1 MTAKRGRPPMKK
13 KDRRIGCQIYMTQ
26 AQHKAI
32 TAAAAK
38 AGARY
43 RTTWMEDVIVRE
55 LERLAEGS

>member
-1 MTAKRGRPPMKK
+1 MKK

-32 TAAAAK
+32 TEAAKK
-38 AGARY
+38 AGARF